1 VAVMTLTRIRRPDTN
16 AYAHDD
22 DAALV
27 QAARHDRAAFAAL
40 YDRYV
45 EHVYAYLR
53 VHTVQEEDAADLLQQ
68 VFLQALAALPAYRGD
83 GATVVAWLFRIARN
97 AVIDH
102 HRRRRRRRTV
112 TWDAVPDAP
121 HPPSP
126 ADPEAGV
133 LRQEESARLQALIA
147 ALDEERRELLT
158 LRFTARLSIAD
169 IASVVGKSEAA
180 TQKRLYRTIQ
190 ALKDHYHD
198 H

>member
-1 VAVMTLTRIRRPDTN
+1 MTLTAMRRPDTN
-16 AYAHDD
+16 RYANDD

-27 QAARHDRAAFAAL
+27 RAARHDRAAFAAL

-53 VHTVQEEDAADLLQQ
+53 VHTAQEEDAADLLQQ
-68 VFLQALAALPAYRGD
+68 VFLQALAALPKYRGD

-102 HRRRRRRRTV
+102 HRRRRQRRTV
-112 TWDAVPDAP
+112 TWDAVPDAL
-121 HPPSP
+121 HPLSPS
-126 ADPEAGV
+126 DPEAGM

-147 ALDEERRELLT
+147 ALDEEPRELLT